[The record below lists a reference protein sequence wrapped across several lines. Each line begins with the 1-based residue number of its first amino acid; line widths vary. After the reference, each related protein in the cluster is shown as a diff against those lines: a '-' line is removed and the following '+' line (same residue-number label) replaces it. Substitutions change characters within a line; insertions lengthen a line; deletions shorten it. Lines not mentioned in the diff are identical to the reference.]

1 MKKSTKIFIGIVIL
15 LVAVRIAL
23 PFYIKDYVNKVL
35 QDIEGYEGSID
46 GVGLSLIRGA
56 YQIHGLELFSVEKD
70 IKTPFVKI
78 ETIDISLEWKALL
91 NRAIVGEIILQSPEL
106 NFAAGPDEE
115 VQSGEENDWT
125 ETITDLLPLQIN
137 RFEIAN
143 GKVAYIDEYADPQV
157 NLYFSQLNALAT
169 NLSNATSSSVDLP
182 SHITVTSSSIGE
194 GKFSAEMDM
203 NLLKKVPDFDLNLS
217 LEEVN
222 IPSLNDFFKAY
233 ANVDAESGG
242 FSFYTEVALIDQQLD
257 GYFKPLT
264 DDLRILKWKEEE
276 EKFWGKAWEALIG
289 LAGNLLENPR
299 KNQIGTKVPV
309 SGKIEDTKVGT
320 WKAIFRLFK
329 NAYFKPLQNQ
339 IDQTIEVKQK
349 TIINKED
356 EG

>member
-1 MKKSTKIFIGIVIL
+1 MKKSTKIIIGFVAF
-15 LVAVRIAL
+15 LVAIRIAL

-35 QDIEGYEGSID
+35 KDIDGYEGSID

-56 YQIHGLELFSVEKD
+56 YQIEGLELFSVEKD

-91 NRAIVGEIILQSPEL
+91 NGAIVGEIILQKPEL
-106 NFAAGPDEE
+106 NFAASADEG

-137 RFEIAN
+137 RFEIVN
-143 GKVAYIDEYADPQV
+143 GKVSYIDEFADPKV
-157 NLYFSQLNALAT
+157 NLYFNQLNALAT
-169 NLSNATSSSVDLP
+169 NLNNATSSSDELP
-182 SHITVTSSSIGE
+182 SHITANSKTIGK
-194 GKFSAEMDM
+194 GKFSAEMDI
-203 NLLKKVPDFDLNLS
+203 NILKKVPDFDLNLS
-217 LEEVN
+217 IEEVN

-242 FSFYTEVALIDQQLD
+242 FSFYTEVALIDKQLD

-276 EKFWGKAWEALIG
+276 EKFWGKAWEALVG

-309 SGKIEDTKVGT
+309 SGKIEETNIGT

-329 NAYFKPLQNQ
+329 NAYFKPLQRQ

-349 TIINKED
+349 TIINTED
-356 EG
+356 